1 MMIDGLQKM
10 TLIDYPGKVA
20 AIIFT
25 FGCNFRCGFCH
36 NPSLVHPEL
45 RQIDEEYSEENILKF
60 LETRRGFVDALVI
73 TGGEPTL
80 QPDLIDFILKVRA
93 MGFLIKLD
101 TNGTDPKMVKELIDR
116 QLIDF
121 WAMDIK
127 NAPSK
132 YAATVCRP
140 VNIDDLQKSIEL
152 IKNSGVDYEF
162 RTTILQSLHT
172 QGDILELAKFI
183 KGAKKL
189 ALQKFIPRA
198 ELVDNEYANDK
209 SFSLEA
215 LEKIAQ
221 LCEEWVEKC
230 EVRGF

>member
-1 MMIDGLQKM
+1 MIDGLQKM

-45 RQIDEEYSEENILKF
+45 RQIDDEYSEENILNF
-60 LETRRGFVDALVI
+60 LETRKGFLDALVI

-80 QPDLIDFILKVRA
+80 QPDLIDFIIKVRA

-101 TNGTDPKMVKELIDR
+101 TNGTDPKIVKELIDR
-116 QLIDF
+116 KLVDF

-132 YAATVCRP
+132 YATTVCRP
-140 VNIDDLQKSIEL
+140 VSLENIQKSIEL

-162 RTTILQSLHT
+162 RTTILESLHSEE
-172 QGDILELAKFI
+172 DILELAQWI

-198 ELVDNEYANDK
+198 ELVDNEFVNDK
-209 SFSLEA
+209 SLSLEA
-215 LEKIAQ
+215 LEKIAKR
-221 LCEEWVEKC
+221 CEKWVEMC